1 MDRCL
6 WHSCI
11 ILLVFC
17 NVALAGSLDRCP
29 SSFNRLGEYKT
40 ADGETCYAFVN
51 TEKTWV
57 DARQH
62 CWGWGGELI
71 MIKDQAK
78 MNFVIHTLNSVL
90 RWRNNGVWIGAHD
103 RRGRGWEWTN
113 GERLSWG
120 YWAPGQPSKTG
131 GFISIEDCALMRRGD
146 GWRWHDYHCDSSL
159 FYTYKFI
166 CQFRKQPPTTTTS
179 TTTTTTTTTTTPIP
193 STTTTTSTRLS
204 TSSISPTTW
213 TNSPTTHKT
222 IEPDLMN
229 IKFEK
234 HGINTDKLKQ
244 VEGSVSSVVG
254 GDSGTDNSSNDTGI
268 LAAIIVG
275 GAILILIIAVGTLL
289 LRRRRQKKYEE
300 PSVHFQNLA
309 YSRVSQGGQDGNGA
323 SNVYMDTNEMN
334 RLYEEVNKQVNHG
347 VNCFSGTVLDIPL
360 PRESEDNQGE
370 ICCGGERE
378 ESDLKKL
385 NNTTHVAIPSDTKN
399 PPEVV
404 ENHYVDMSTGT
415 NKAKETNR
423 LKEASRVVDP
433 AKPSNLGVDRE
444 PMPLPVYANS
454 TENLSQERR
463 EPSST
468 LSTQSM
474 DSTYMNSQEGFQVD
488 EEGYMS
494 PRSTL
499 YHNSESD
506 TEIMGAEKDPLY
518 DEIR

>member
-1 MDRCL
+1 M
-6 WHSCI
+6 
-11 ILLVFC
+11 
-17 NVALAGSLDRCP
+17 
-29 SSFNRLGEYKT
+29 
-40 ADGETCYAFVN
+40 
-51 TEKTWV
+51 
-57 DARQH
+57 
-62 CWGWGGELI
+62 
-71 MIKDQAK
+71 
-78 MNFVIHTLNSVL
+78 
-90 RWRNNGVWIGAHD
+90 
-103 RRGRGWEWTN
+103 
-113 GERLSWG
+113 
-120 YWAPGQPSKTG
+120 
-131 GFISIEDCALMRRGD
+131 
-146 GWRWHDYHCDSSL
+146 
-159 FYTYKFI
+159 
-166 CQFRKQPPTTTTS
+166 
-179 TTTTTTTTTTTPIP
+179 
-193 STTTTTSTRLS
+193 
-204 TSSISPTTW
+204 
-213 TNSPTTHKT
+213 
-222 IEPDLMN
+222 
-229 IKFEK
+229 
-234 HGINTDKLKQ
+234 
-244 VEGSVSSVVG
+244 
-254 GDSGTDNSSNDTGI
+254 
-268 LAAIIVG
+268 
-275 GAILILIIAVGTLL
+275 
-289 LRRRRQKKYEE
+289 
-300 PSVHFQNLA
+300 HFQNLA

-499 YHNSESD
+499 HHNSESD